1 MSDLRDFTGKNRKFT
16 GAAGIKVSDDGLG
29 DGDRVNEKGRI
40 RFNDSTDLMEYYT
53 GTDWKSID
61 SPPSITQFTLDGGSD
76 VTSAVIDPTE
86 SGNATIQ
93 VKGSLFDTTG
103 ATVTF
108 VGTSETLSTA
118 SITRNSANLLTVTV
132 LRSQFDNTNEPYAI
146 KVTNASGL
154 SAELADAILADQA
167 PAFTNAADTTFVVND
182 ANRSGYSADCGA
194 TDPDSDTIT
203 YSVSAGSLPTGASL
217 NTSTGA
223 VTGADA
229 VGSNTTSTFTIS
241 AATTAAT
248 ATRQFSIQVLAP
260 VSQNYTSSTTL
271 TVPTGS
277 TYGSVQAWVV
287 GGGGGGAGGT
297 QGDMGFCGGGGGG
310 LAKHTGLTLTAA
322 TYPITVGAGGSGRA
336 GEGQPGSGGTASSFH
351 TLTANAGAGGPTG
364 AGQPGGAGGTG
375 SGGTT
380 NGTGGA
386 GGASNPTGQSGGNP
400 GEAGG
405 NGTNGAAGGGG
416 GGNDASSNGQVNG
429 GVGGQGT
436 SSNYTGGGGGGGND
450 GDGTPITA
458 PQRGIAGTGLFAGGN
473 GGGQSQPAGQPGG
486 GPSGGPGGS
495 PTGTRNNSGGG
506 GGSYGGGGG
515 GAGSGD
521 GGQVGGGHGAGG
533 LVRLVY

>member
-1 MSDLRDFTGKNRKFT
+1 MSDLNDFTQKNRKHT
-16 GAAGIKVSDDGLG
+16 GASGIKVSADGLG
-29 DGDRVNEKGRI
+29 SGDRVNEKGRL
-40 RFNDSTDLMEYYT
+40 RFNDTSDLLEYYS

-61 SPPSITQFTLDGGSD
+61 SPPTITQFTLDGGSD
-76 VTSAVIDPTE
+76 VTAANIDNTAG
-86 SGNATIQ
+86 GNATIE

-108 VGTSETLSTA
+108 VGSGETLATA
-118 SITRNSANLLTVTV
+118 SITRNNANLLTVTV
-132 LRSQFDNTNEPYAI
+132 ARAGFDNSNEPYAI

-154 SAELADAILADQA
+154 SAELADAILADRA
-167 PAFTNAADTTFVVND
+167 PAFTLAADTTFVVND
-182 ANRSGYSADCGA
+182 ANRGAYSANCGG

-203 YSVSAGSLPTGASL
+203 YSVTAGSLPAGASL

-223 VTGADA
+223 VTGANA

-241 AATTAAT
+241 AATAAAT
-248 ATRQFSIQVLAP
+248 ATRQFNIQVLAP
-260 VSQNYTSSTTL
+260 VTQNYTSTTTL

-277 TYGSVQAWVV
+277 TFANVAAWVV
-287 GGGGGGAGGT
+287 GGGGGGPGGT
-297 QGDMGFCGGGGGG
+297 QGDCGFAGGGGGG
-310 LAKHTGLTLTAA
+310 FTKHGALTLTAA
-322 TYPITVGAGGSGRA
+322 TYPITVGAGGTGQNA
-336 GEGQPGSGGTASSFH
+336 EGQPGSGGTASSFS
-351 TLTANAGAGGPTG
+351 TLTANGGAGGPAGPG
-364 AGQPGGAGGTG
+364 ASGGAGGTG

-386 GGASNPTGQSGGNP
+386 GGAANPTGQSGGNP

-450 GDGTPITA
+450 GDGTNITA
-458 PQRGIAGTGLFAGGN
+458 PQRGIAGSGLFSGGN

-495 PTGTRNNSGGG
+495 PAGTRNNSGGG

-521 GGQVGGGHGAGG
+521 GGQVGGGSGAGG

>member
-1 MSDLRDFTGKNRKFT
+1 MSDLRDFTGKNRRFT
-16 GAAGIKVSDDGLG
+16 GTDSIKLPEGTEAQ
-29 DGDRVNEKGRI
+29 RVNTQANI
-40 RFNDSTDLMEYYT
+40 RFNTETNLAEYYN
-53 GTDWKSID
+53 GTDWKAIDAPPVITSFSID
-61 SPPSITQFTLDGGSD
+61 SPSQTN
-76 VTSAVIDPTE
+76 VTSGYVGATQ
-86 SGNATIQ
+86 SGTFDLSIN
-93 VKGSLFDTTG
+93 GSLFDTTG
-103 ATVTF
+103 ATV
-108 VGTSETLSTA
+108 VLQGTGENLSPD
-118 SITRNSANLLTVTV
+118 SLVRNSSNLLTATYTASNLDSGNV
-132 LRSQFDNTNEPYAI
+132 PYTI
-146 KVTNASGL
+146 KVTNGSGL
-154 SAELADAILADQA
+154 SAQLTDAITLDNS
-167 PAFTNAADTTFVVND
+167 PVFTNAADTTFTVND
-182 ANRSGYSADCGA
+182 ANRTGYSADCGA
-194 TDPDSDTIT
+194 TDSDGDTIT
-203 YSVSAGSLPTGASL
+203 YSLSSGSLPTGASL
-217 NTSTGA
+217 NTSSGA
-223 VTGADA
+223 VTGASA
-229 VGSNTTSTFTIS
+229 VVSDTLSTFTIA
-241 AATTAAT
+241 AATTKST
-248 ATRQFSIQVLAP
+248 VTRQFKINVLAP

-271 TVPTGS
+271 TVPAGS
-277 TYGSVQAWVV
+277 TFGNVQAWVI

-297 QGDMGFCGGGGGG
+297 QGDMGFAGGGGGG

-322 TYPITVGAGGSGRA
+322 TYPITVGAGGAGQA

-364 AGQPGGAGGTG
+364 AGSSGGAGGTG

-386 GGASNPTGQSGGNP
+386 GGAANPTGQSGGNP

-436 SSNYTGGGGGGGND
+436 SANYTGGGGGGGND

-506 GGSYGGGGG
+506 GGCYGGGGG